1 MFGLVWLHW
10 AASWIFRRI
19 RTSSYNFCKKGYI
32 WLNIWAKGGKKW
44 PKICQWITYASTNNA
59 VTSEVYIIFSWKK
72 KKKQWQADKI
82 AFLMINTFIYFTE
95 NVFPK
100 YALTFQIFQKF
111 GNFLHFLGL
120 FQFSF
125 LVKTYM
131 DYSQTLPDVTS

>member
-1 MFGLVWLHW
+1 MVIFRSFLHLFSLVWLHW

-72 KKKQWQADKI
+72 QKKNSDKLI
-82 AFLMINTFIYFTE
+82 RLPFWWLILLYTLQKMFSQNMPWYSKYSRNLVIFFIFSVYFNFAF
-95 NVFPK
+95 
-100 YALTFQIFQKF
+100 
-111 GNFLHFLGL
+111 
-120 FQFSF
+120 
-125 LVKTYM
+125 
-131 DYSQTLPDVTS
+131 